1 MQTEIVATL
10 QQLTANLLCM
20 SETEAPFELK
30 TCKDIAFL
38 QTENAK
44 EIALTDFFRNSTTAK
59 DWHDE
64 TEKATVKQFQVLLAY
79 LQSFEQ
85 LRAYKTATPA
95 ANIYIIIPSVENF
108 FVVLQTMV
116 VET

>member
-1 MQTEIVATL
+1 MQTEIIATL

-20 SETEAPFELK
+20 SETEAPFEVK
-30 TCKDIAFL
+30 ICKDVAFL

-44 EIALTDFFRNSTTAK
+44 ETALTDFFRNPTTEK

-85 LRAYKTATPA
+85 LRTYKTATPA
-95 ANIYIIIPSVENF
+95 ANIYMVIPTAEEI

-116 VET
+116 VQT